1 MGGILC
7 SEVDSVRTMTARISI
22 AEHRAVQCQT
32 GSAPPPLA
40 RLFIPGVEALPFP
53 PLEKNYLLL
62 RAGSQDVP
70 LEKRRLW
77 RGASTV
83 RSTSKVRASW
93 DMLWLQELQISPHGY
108 ISRNA
113 NHVRSHCLYS
123 TCPGLCRGCPHI
135 DTVSLRQFPW
145 PMAGCIEKKKPLV
158 LSLHSK
164 LFSGRK

>member
-1 MGGILC
+1 MC
-7 SEVDSVRTMTARISI
+7 SGVDSVRTMTARISI

-40 RLFIPGVEALPFP
+40 RLFIPGVEARPFP
-53 PLEKNYLLL
+53 PLEKTICYYG
-62 RAGSQDVP
+62 RAHKTCRWKKDAWGG
-70 LEKRRLW
+70 
-77 RGASTV
+77 GASTV
-83 RSTSKVRASW
+83 GSTSKVRASW
-93 DMLWLQELQISPHGY
+93 DRLWLQELQISPHGY

-145 PMAGCIEKKKPLV
+145 PMAGGIEKKKPLV